1 MKKVLVLNGSPKAE
15 RSDTFVVTSAFINAM
30 QNSPE
35 YDVEVVNV
43 IRLNIKPCLGCFACW
58 KKLNGQCIQNDDQN
72 ELLKKYIDADI
83 IIYSFPLYCYA
94 MPSQLKAVVDRLLPL
109 NKMTMTVDAEGR
121 MHHERLVD
129 QSKKKLI
136 FICGSGFPNFE
147 GNFESLKMMIAQKF
161 GKAAITICVSEA
173 PSLNQK
179 EAEPVTKPLIEKFR
193 KAGEVFA
200 DTLSISEETKK
211 ELEVPMIPN
220 EMYIKIVNSQ
230 R

>member
-15 RSDTFVVTSAFINAM
+15 RSDTFVVTSAFISSM
-30 QNSPE
+30 EKSSE
-35 YDVEVVNV
+35 FDVEVVNV
-43 IRLNIKPCLGCFACW
+43 IKLNIKPCLGCFACW
-58 KKLNGQCIQNDDQN
+58 KKLEGRCIQNDDQN
-72 ELLKKYIDADI
+72 ELLRKYIEADI

-109 NKMTMTVDAEGR
+109 NKMTMTVDSEGR

-147 GNFESLKMMIAQKF
+147 GNFESLKMMIRQKF
-161 GKAAITICVSEA
+161 GKEAITICVSEA

-193 KAGEVFA
+193 KAGEHFSN
-200 DTLSISEETKK
+200 TLEIPEETKK